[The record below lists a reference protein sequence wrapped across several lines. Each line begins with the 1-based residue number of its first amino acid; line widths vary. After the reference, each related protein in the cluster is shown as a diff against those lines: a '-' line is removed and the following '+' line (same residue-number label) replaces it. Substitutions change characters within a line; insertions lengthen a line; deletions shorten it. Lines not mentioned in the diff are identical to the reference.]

1 MLKFCLRAVIALPA
15 IALAW
20 FVLAPAPARAN
31 CYELFGCTNSDYYK
45 VSQLTQASCQ
55 ILWEMRNQ
63 IYKENGYC
71 LHTPKAIDAFGNAGC
86 VHDDVA
92 DVPLNDAEQHNVS
105 AIKEAEAANGC

>member
-1 MLKFCLRAVIALPA
+1 LPGSC
-15 IALAW
+15 W
-20 FVLAPAPARAN
+20 RPRPRAN

-86 VHDDVA
+86 VHDDMA
-92 DVPLNDAEQHNVS
+92 DVPLNDAGQHNEFGIAGENRFLMTPILLMFPS
-105 AIKEAEAANGC
+105 ICRRSLRFI